1 MMYFGVDFKGG
12 FLMAV
17 IREILERFT
26 NARSNAKEELDKL
39 KLSGIKI
46 VGTYCSFAP
55 REIILAAGAVPIR
68 LVDTTSQY
76 DNEGEKDIPRN
87 MCTIV
92 KSSYGAAISGKSPYF
107 DKVDIIIGETTCD
120 GKKKMFEYLRNIKNT
135 HVMQVPQKSEGEDE
149 YSLWK
154 NEILRLKELLEKE
167 FNVEITD
174 EKIKEAIVKKNNERR
189 SLKRLY
195 KLWRTK
201 PSELS
206 SKDIHNV
213 LFNFEYRMDKEKA
226 LKDVEDLIEIIEDS
240 NVEVKENN
248 APKILLTGCPLGEK
262 FPVIIDLIEEAGGK
276 LSFVETCDWMKGNED
291 LVDETIPSIDALTQK
306 YLKVACP
313 TMTPNKYRYENISKY
328 IDEENIDGVI
338 NLDLQA
344 CVPYNIESI
353 PLKRF
358 VNEKKDVEYINL
370 ETNMTAEEVGQVRTR
385 VEAFIEML

>member
-1 MMYFGVDFKGG
+1 
-12 FLMAV
+12 MAV
-17 IREILERFT
+17 IHEILERFT
-26 NARSNAKEELDKL
+26 NARVNAKEEIDYL
-39 KLSGIKI
+39 KANGRKI

-68 LVDTTSQY
+68 LTDTTSQY

-92 KSSYGAAISGKSPYF
+92 KSSYGAAVSGKSPYF

-120 GKKKMFEYLRNIKNT
+120 GKKKMFEYLKNIKNT
-135 HVMQVPQKSEGEDE
+135 YVMQVPQKSEGEDE

-167 FNVEITD
+167 FHVEITD
-174 EKIKEAIVKKNNERR
+174 KKIKEAIVKKNNERR
-189 SLKRLY
+189 TLKRLY
-195 KLWRTK
+195 KLWGTK
-201 PSELS
+201 PSELN

-213 LFNFEYRMDKEKA
+213 LFNFEYRMDSEKA
-226 LKDVEDLIEIIEDS
+226 LEDIESLIEILEDS
-240 NVEVKENN
+240 NVEAKQNK

-262 FPVIIDLIEEAGGK
+262 FPTIIDLIEEAGGD
-276 LSFVETCDWMKGNED
+276 LVVIETCDWMKGNEE
-291 LVDETIPSIDALTQK
+291 LVDESISWLDALTQK

-313 TMTPNKYRYENISKY
+313 TMTPNTYRYENISRY
-328 IDEENIDGVI
+328 IDEDEIDGVI

-358 VNEKKDVEYINL
+358 VNEKKDVGYINL

-385 VEAFIEML
+385 IEAFVEML